1 MSPSVSKFELRLL
14 SSNLLSLVSQLESTL
29 TILHIYSSYYP
40 SLPTIIQLLSL
51 SDRNVL
57 VDSVMQYCNKLWET
71 LKWQSSSEFRQC
83 IARMLAL
90 LDSFISTYLLPG
102 IPDLAN
108 LLHFRKPQSPL
119 HPSVA
124 HQITYSEI
132 ILDPYY
138 ESLKK
143 NFYFPLSPDDMPSPE
158 NDDTHMSMGV
168 EGSDSAS
175 YCSLSGRKTST
186 AKQTITVEDSMDTIS
201 ELIQEI
207 QSSEDQETNSHV
219 TASRAPPRSPSNKSN
234 SMRVSLARKSKLSGP
249 LNFLPLLRKFFHS
262 LLSTGHITL
271 LPIRNDSK
279 ISPIRV
285 TAQVNELTTVGAKS
299 FFQASR
305 PNTNSIAGNYHLST
319 TLSFDELCA
328 HPKVLDWMHS
338 HGYHLVLNDCQSSDM
353 IKIGFL
359 ARVHQFTWRDD
370 LRSMIKDS
378 FEWRENPFQFRLF
391 FGSISSNR
399 KGTSAPVLMVE
410 VERENVALG
419 LDFFCNQ
426 FDGDNALS
434 PCGIQY
440 VFFTLYQNT
449 LLDDERIKIIH
460 DINHHIGY
468 YQLIRLYGL
477 KDIDILVTIRQ
488 NVNIT

>member
-1 MSPSVSKFELRLL
+1 
-14 SSNLLSLVSQLESTL
+14 
-29 TILHIYSSYYP
+29 
-40 SLPTIIQLLSL
+40 
-51 SDRNVL
+51 
-57 VDSVMQYCNKLWET
+57 
-71 LKWQSSSEFRQC
+71 
-83 IARMLAL
+83 
-90 LDSFISTYLLPG
+90 
-102 IPDLAN
+102 
-108 LLHFRKPQSPL
+108 
-119 HPSVA
+119 
-124 HQITYSEI
+124 
-132 ILDPYY
+132 
-138 ESLKK
+138 
-143 NFYFPLSPDDMPSPE
+143 
-158 NDDTHMSMGV
+158 
-168 EGSDSAS
+168 
-175 YCSLSGRKTST
+175 
-186 AKQTITVEDSMDTIS
+186 
-201 ELIQEI
+201 
-207 QSSEDQETNSHV
+207 
-219 TASRAPPRSPSNKSN
+219 
-234 SMRVSLARKSKLSGP
+234 
-249 LNFLPLLRKFFHS
+249 
-262 LLSTGHITL
+262 
-271 LPIRNDSK
+271 
-279 ISPIRV
+279 
-285 TAQVNELTTVGAKS
+285 
-299 FFQASR
+299 
-305 PNTNSIAGNYHLST
+305 
-319 TLSFDELCA
+319 
-328 HPKVLDWMHS
+328 
-338 HGYHLVLNDCQSSDM
+338 M